1 MGLVELHGVPIN
13 YRCLG
18 EGSNVVLLHGL
29 AANQAFW
36 QLNVLL
42 SLARS
47 HRVTIYDLRG
57 HGYSGMPPSGY
68 TSAAMAEDL
77 HHLLNH
83 LNIPRADL
91 VGHSFGGCVALN
103 YAVLHPERVATLTIA
118 DSRLR
123 AFQPEQRPSEWLNRD
138 LNLQKL
144 KDLGFDIPENETE
157 VGFWLLE
164 ELANPKWR
172 HERKKLRGSQLCIPF
187 GGLNGGQ
194 RTADRWLELLRT
206 TTARQEFHSLS
217 GLTQEK
223 LAAIQH
229 PTMAVYGAKSPV
241 LPSLH
246 GLEKT
251 LPNCKSIIVPGAGH
265 FFPLTQPK
273 LFVDLVRQF
282 LEENRPDER
291 RRHARFALQ
300 VPVGLRVNDITY
312 PASMIN
318 ISQGGLLI
326 DSDIKL
332 EEGYL
337 LEVTIAPDESLPF
350 ISALGNVVRRSPGGA
365 EHTFRYAIK
374 FISFEPWL
382 ADVDVCTPTAAP
394 DSVWDILKERGQ
406 SSLS

>member
-1 MGLVELHGVPIN
+1 MSLVELHGVPVN

-36 QLNVLL
+36 HLKVLL

-83 LNIPRADL
+83 LNIARADL

-103 YAVLHPERVATLTIA
+103 FALLHPERVATLTIA

-123 AFQPEQRPSEWLNRD
+123 VFQPVQRPSEWLNRNIA
-138 LNLQKL
+138 LEKF
-144 KDLGFDIPENETE
+144 KELGFVIPEEETE

-164 ELANPKWR
+164 ELASPRWQN
-172 HERKKLRGSQLCIPF
+172 ERQKLEGSQLCIPF
-187 GGLNGGQ
+187 GGWNGGQ
-194 RTADRWLELLRT
+194 RTANRWLKLLRT
-206 TTARQEFHSLS
+206 TTARQEFHSLA
-217 GLTQEK
+217 GLTREK
-223 LAAIQH
+223 LSTIQH
-229 PTMAVYGAKSPV
+229 PTMAVYGENSPV

-246 GLEKT
+246 GLETT
-251 LPNCKSIIVPGAGH
+251 LPNCKSVIIPGAGH

-273 LFVDLVRQF
+273 LFVDLVSQF
-282 LEENRPDER
+282 LGEAGPAER
-291 RRHARFALQ
+291 RHYARFVLK

-312 PASMIN
+312 PASLIN

-326 DSDIKL
+326 DSDIHL
-332 EEGYL
+332 EEGSVV
-337 LEVTIAPDESLPF
+337 EVTILPDESPPI
-350 ISALGNVVRRSPGGA
+350 ISALGNVVRRSPEGA
-365 EHTFRYAIK
+365 EPTFRYAIK

-382 ADVDVCTPTAAP
+382 AGGGTCESAAAP
-394 DSVWDILKERGQ
+394 DKVWDILKEKGQ